1 MHKDTIRGLWALSV
15 LVAITLSCSAVSNLS
30 GDVNGIK
37 ETAQSVGTS
46 VESGR
51 QLLETGKAV
60 VTQVQG
66 NELVQTAQAY
76 ATKQGPR
83 LEGTINAFA
92 TEQGPKVRG
101 TMQAFATQ
109 QGPGLQETIQVFV
122 TQQGPGLE
130 QTINALVTQ
139 QGPEMLETGQAIATQ
154 VAAST
159 GNLPTDI
166 PLVEG
171 EKDNLFKSDSLISYF
186 TPLDLNTTKEFYT
199 NEMPANGWT
208 YVKEETAVE
217 NEVVLLYFDK
227 PDRKASVTL
236 SVNPLDKHT
245 IVLIAIQQK

>member
-1 MHKDTIRGLWALSV
+1 MRKDTFRGLWVLSV
-15 LVAITLSCSAVSNLS
+15 LVAVTLSCSAISNLS
-30 GDVNGIK
+30 NDVNGIK

-60 VTQVQG
+60 ATQVQG
-66 NELVQTAQAY
+66 NELVQTAQAF

-83 LEGTINAFA
+83 LEGTISAFA
-92 TEQGPKVRG
+92 TEQGPKVQG
-101 TMQAFATQ
+101 TAQAFATQ
-109 QGPGLQETIQVFV
+109 QGPGLRDTIQAFV

-130 QTINALVTQ
+130 KTINALVTQ

-159 GNLPTDI
+159 GNLPADI

-199 NEMPANGWT
+199 NEMPVNGWT
-208 YVKEETAVE
+208 YLKGETAVE

-227 PDRKASVTL
+227 LDRKASVTL